1 MSLLLRV
8 RVHPPQVKGT
18 AILLCMKIPSF
29 SLNDQDGNIVTHESL
44 KGTWA
49 VIYFYPKDDTP
60 GCTTE
65 ACNFRDGR
73 DMLESYGIKVIGISK
88 DSVKSHKKFADKHN
102 LSFTLLS
109 DESTE
114 TIQAF
119 GSWKLKKFMGREYMG
134 INRDSYLIDPAGEIV
149 KKYEGVNPK
158 NHITEI
164 FEDFKKLSV

>member
-1 MSLLLRV
+1 MNVPTFNL
-8 RVHPPQVKGT
+8 Q
-18 AILLCMKIPSF
+18 
-29 SLNDQDGNIVTHESL
+29 DQDGTSVSNQDLLGS
-44 KGTWA
+44 WA
-49 VIYFYPKDDTP
+49 LVYFYPKDDTP

-88 DSVKSHKKFADKHN
+88 DPVKSHKKFAEKYQLN
-102 LSFTLLS
+102 FTLLS

-134 INRDSYLIDPAGEIV
+134 INRDSYLINPKGEIV

-158 NHITEI
+158 THITEI
-164 FEDFKKLSV
+164 FEDYKTFSA

>member
-1 MSLLLRV
+1 MN
-8 RVHPPQVKGT
+8 
-18 AILLCMKIPSF
+18 IPTF
-29 SLNDQDGNIVTHESL
+29 SLQDQDNNTVTDKDLH
-44 KGTWA
+44 GTWSL
-49 VIYFYPKDDTP
+49 VYFYPKDDTP

-73 DMLESYGIKVIGISK
+73 DMLKSYGIKVIGISK
-88 DSVKSHKKFADKHN
+88 DSVKSHKKFAEKHN
-102 LSFTLLS
+102 LDFTLLS

-134 INRDSYLIDPAGEIV
+134 INRDSYLINPEGEIV

-158 NHITEI
+158 THIKEI
-164 FEDFKKLSV
+164 FDDFKSLSA

>member
-1 MSLLLRV
+1 
-8 RVHPPQVKGT
+8 
-18 AILLCMKIPSF
+18 MKLPTF
-29 SLNDQDGNIVTHESL
+29 SLQDQDGNVVTDKDL
-44 KGTWA
+44 LGAWA
-49 VIYFYPKDDTP
+49 LVYFYPKDDTP

-73 DMLESYGIKVIGISK
+73 DMLESYGIRVIGISK
-88 DSVKSHKKFADKHN
+88 DSVKSHKKFAEKHGLN
-102 LSFTLLS
+102 FTLLS

-134 INRDSYLIDPAGEIV
+134 INRDSYLINPEGEIV

-158 NHITEI
+158 THIEEI
-164 FEDFKKLSV
+164 FKDYKTLTS

>member
-1 MSLLLRV
+1 MN
-8 RVHPPQVKGT
+8 
-18 AILLCMKIPSF
+18 IPTF
-29 SLNDQDGNIVTHESL
+29 SLQNQDDNTVTNKDLLGS
-44 KGTWA
+44 WA
-49 VIYFYPKDDTP
+49 LIYFYPKDDTP

-88 DSVKSHKKFADKHN
+88 DSIKKHKKFAEKYDLN
-102 LSFTLLS
+102 FTLLS

-134 INRDSYLIDPAGEIV
+134 INRDSYLINPKGEIV

-158 NHITEI
+158 THITEI
-164 FEDFKKLSV
+164 FEDFKKLSA